1 MSETKKISQII
12 EQFATETLLKEN
24 LENIFGDRFGRY
36 SKYIIQERALPD
48 VRDGLKPVQRRI
60 LFALYKLKMFS
71 DKPYKKSARLV
82 GEVIGKYHPHGD
94 VAVYD
99 AAIRMSQDFKML
111 VPLID
116 VHGNNGS
123 IDGDPAAAM
132 RYTECRLSKFAE
144 FLLADL
150 DKRTVGLVP
159 NFDDA
164 ELEPIVLPAKF
175 PNLLVNGATGISAG
189 YATDIPPHNPL
200 EVMDAVIAKIDNP
213 RLTIDELMEIM
224 KGPDFPTGGIVH
236 GIEAIKKAFK
246 TGQGKI
252 IVRSKT
258 EIVPGKNENKIIISE
273 IPFEVNKALL
283 VKKMNDMLL
292 AKEVDGVKSIR
303 DESDRQGLRIVID
316 VRKDIDPSKIL
327 NFLFKSTELQT
338 NYSYNMVAIC
348 NGRPMVMGVLDI
360 IDAYIEHQKEV
371 MTNKCNFELEKA
383 ERRAHIVDG
392 LISMVSILDAV
403 IKTIRNSTNKR
414 NAKENIMANYH
425 FSELQAEAI
434 VNLQLYRLTNTDIF
448 ELRRE
453 ANELEQQIRRLRH
466 LLESNRAMMKAIKDE
481 IIESKSYFAEYE
493 RKTQIEDEVQEV
505 AVAKE
510 ELISKEETMLIITY
524 EGYIKRMTKK
534 AYAALQMSD
543 ESQTKV
549 KEGDIVTDIY
559 EATTTDVLLQFTDL
573 GNYVY
578 LPLFRIPECKHKDIG
593 IHVSTL
599 IGMETNEKVI
609 FSTLISDFTADKYV
623 LIATKDGLIK
633 RIKIDKLEVNRY
645 SKVLKA
651 TKLRDGDRVV
661 SADICTGKDAEVLI
675 ATKEG
680 YMNRYDAE
688 EISIIEPAS
697 FGVKAIEMKSRPK
710 DEVVAAKYV
719 SEKDIVLLMTNRGN
733 IKRMRPE
740 EIVKGKKNHVG
751 KMYLKVVRSNLHEA
765 VSMDIIRHKNAN
777 SSITNYIVTDKG
789 SLPIDYTVLRIA
801 IADNGRKMVPADM
814 GTPVALAIYH
824 NNNDLE
830 L

>member
-549 KEGDIVTDIY
+549 KDGDIVTDVY